1 MDRVCL
7 DTPGTAECDAA
18 TFDPI
23 VCTTTTGGPWC
34 DAFTAG
40 TEGQACANVGG
51 GTREATSCEVCR
63 TCFLQGCGYM
73 NDLVYA
79 PPPTPPP
86 PSPPPPSPPPLF
98 PLDECEGMNV
108 ERDVDFTSTGGD
120 PLTLGNHLESC
131 QTNPDCLIPTGATHG
146 YFVHLGLDDEQGT
159 YDCCKRCQN
168 EVTCTG
174 FLVDLPDN
182 ICYFK
187 GGIWGVDL
195 STDGS
200 AEHIDHIVYYK
211 PQPPSAPPRPPP
223 TPPPPSPPPAP
234 PPPSPPPSTPDYC
247 PIFFERFL
255 PADVPGSNG
264 ADVIEL
270 SGDNVGIVV
279 ASSIGDPVECC
290 EACFGIRPPSMPPP
304 PYPPFGAPPPPPSVV
319 LAAYTRE
326 RSALKTASSEGI
338 PDLSVS
344 STGLLLWGTT
354 ATQCTARR
362 RAPRPAPRSA
372 TACPLPPMATCRRS
386 FLRRRRSRTPPR
398 KPATHL
404 WWARAG
410 MARARR

>member
-1 MDRVCL
+1 MDRV
-7 DTPGTAECDAA
+7 ARHAWHSRVRRN

-23 VCTTTTGGPWC
+23 VCTTTTGGPVRRLH
-34 DAFTAG
+34 G
-40 TEGQACANVGG
+40 RHRGQACANVGG
-51 GTREATSCEVCR
+51 GTREAPRARCAAPASAER
-63 TCFLQGCGYM
+63 GYM

-86 PSPPPPSPPPLF
+86 PSPPPPSPPQLF

-146 YFVHLGLDDEQGT
+146 YFVHLASTTSRAPTTAANATKTRSPARGSSST
-159 YDCCKRCQN
+159 FP
-168 EVTCTG
+168 TT
-174 FLVDLPDN
+174 
-182 ICYFK
+182 CYFK

-211 PQPPSAPPRPPP
+211 PRRQCASEAAANAAAAKPTASATAAQPSAEHAR
-223 TPPPPSPPPAP
+223 
-234 PPPSPPPSTPDYC
+234 
-247 PIFFERFL
+247 L
-255 PADVPGSNG
+255 
-264 ADVIEL
+264 L
-270 SGDNVGIVV
+270 SHLFRALLAGRRAGLEWCRRHRAVGRRVGIVV

-290 EACFGIRPPSMPPP
+290 EACFGIRPPSAAAALP
-304 PYPPFGAPPPPPSVV
+304 AI
-319 LAAYTRE
+319 LARRRRRPRSCWQRTRA
-326 RSALKTASSEGI
+326 SALPKTASSEGI

-344 STGLLLWGTT
+344 STGPCSGAPRQLR
-354 ATQCTARR
+354 CTARR

-372 TACPLPPMATCRRS
+372 TACPLPQWRRVSALSSQTTLAHATAE
-386 FLRRRRSRTPPR
+386 T
-398 KPATHL
+398 ATHL

-410 MARARR
+410 MARAQR